1 MREGQK
7 ITNLRSGIQATIAS
21 IEPETNTIWL
31 NLPGVE
37 SEVDYDLDTIKTLW
51 SFEEIDERQIKRDEN
66 NTNHNN

>member
-1 MREGQK
+1 MREGQT
-7 ITNLRSGIQATIAS
+7 IINLRSGIQATIAN

>member
-1 MREGQK
+1 MREGQT
-7 ITNLRSGIQATIAS
+7 IINLRSGIQATIAN

-51 SFEEIDERQIKRDEN
+51 SFEEIDERQIKRDESKN
-66 NTNHNN
+66 A